1 MAPELV
7 FRLAQI
13 GERGLRHD
21 RIGSGMGVIGSIVK
35 KRSRKAVS
43 LRQHIIAALIHDLS
57 GDRALAIE
65 RVRRDNRAFQRQ
77 QLQKFRNGGDLIG
90 FAIDGE
96 LAQHKP
102 LIGRPCA
109 DEMERRFLG
118 GTVEGAS
125 QRLAVY
131 GDNALDRL
139 GEFPDEDKEAGVELD
154 GIEQAEDAAEGVW
167 LGMPCR
173 KERNSRKNP
182 PSRGRK
188 APRPSNLQLR
198 TTTRKGRSVLEMA
211 LFLPLQACHL
221 NVLSADDKRA
231 GA

>member
-1 MAPELV
+1 
-7 FRLAQI
+7 
-13 GERGLRHD
+13 
-21 RIGSGMGVIGSIVK
+21 
-35 KRSRKAVS
+35 

-65 RVRRDNRAFQRQ
+65 RVHRDNRAFQRQ

-173 KERNSRKNP
+173 KERNSRKNASFARP
-182 PSRGRK
+182 KSATSEQSS
-188 APRPSNLQLR
+188 APHNNAQRAICPGDGLVPAPASL
-198 TTTRKGRSVLEMA
+198 SLE
-211 LFLPLQACHL
+211 C
-221 NVLSADDKRA
+221 VVS
-231 GA
+231 